1 MKKPQYTSFESHWEH
16 DHEITFLNH
25 GSFGSTPTEILNLQ
39 NEFRRKLEAEPIRFM
54 VREFEGLW
62 DDARSKTAAFL
73 GTNASNLVFVK
84 NTTMGVNTIFHSLEF
99 EAGDEVLVHSHVY
112 GACLNTINYYAKQKK
127 FNVKIAQI
135 PFPIQHEDEVTE
147 SLLSAIT
154 PKTKL
159 LFIDHITSATGLI
172 FPIEKI
178 VTEFKRRGIEVFVDG
193 AHAPGMVDLQL
204 DKLGADYYTGN
215 AHKWICSPK
224 GSAILYVHPEKQNR
238 IVPLQISHNYD
249 KSNEWAKQFLWP
261 GTDDYT
267 AYLCVPAAIE
277 YMSELFPGGWN
288 ELRERNRNLAL
299 QGRKLLSEKVG
310 TALPAPD
317 SMIGH
322 LANVYLGKAEIPPY
336 GFNYI
341 HPVQDALFK
350 EYKIE
355 VPVFVFNRS
364 EPRIW
369 VRIATQCYNDISQ
382 IEYLGD
388 ALVKILSKQ
397 TTE

>member
-1 MKKPQYTSFESHWEH
+1 MKQPQYTSFESHWKH
-16 DHEITFLNH
+16 DREITFLNH

-39 NEFRRKLEAEPIRFM
+39 NEYRTKLEAEPIRFM

-62 DDARSKTAAFL
+62 DDARSKTATFL
-73 GTNASNLVFVK
+73 GTAASNLVFVK

-99 EAGDEVLVHSHVY
+99 NEGDEVLVHSHVY
-112 GACLNTINYYAKQKK
+112 GACLNTINYYAKKKK
-127 FNVKIAQI
+127 FTVKIAHV
-135 PFPIQHEDEVTE
+135 PFPIQDENEVTE
-147 SLLSAIT
+147 ALVQAIS

-159 LFIDHITSATGLI
+159 LFVDHITSATGII
-172 FPIEKI
+172 FPVKEI
-178 VTEFKRRGIEVFVDG
+178 VKQFHQRGIEVFIDG

-204 DKLGADYYTGN
+204 DELGADYYTGN

-224 GSAILYVHPEKQNR
+224 GSAILYVLPEKQKN
-238 IVPLQISHNYD
+238 IIPLQISHNYD

-277 YMSELFPGGWN
+277 FMSKIFPGGWK
-288 ELRERNRNLAL
+288 ELRERNRNLSL
-299 QGRKLLSEKVG
+299 TGRKLLSEKLG
-310 TALPAPD
+310 TSLPAPD
-317 SMIGH
+317 NMIGH
-322 LANVYLGKAEIPPY
+322 LANVYLGKAEVPTY

-341 HPVQDALFK
+341 HPVQDELFNK
-350 EYKIE
+350 YKIE
-355 VPVFVFNRS
+355 VPVFVYNRN

-388 ALVKILSKQ
+388 ALFQILSKQ
-397 TTE
+397 

>member
-1 MKKPQYTSFESHWEH
+1 VK
-16 DHEITFLNH
+16 EI
-25 GSFGSTPTEILNLQ
+25 
-39 NEFRRKLEAEPIRFM
+39 
-54 VREFEGLW
+54 
-62 DDARSKTAAFL
+62 
-73 GTNASNLVFVK
+73 VK
-84 NTTMGVNTIFHSLEF
+84 QFH
-99 EAGDEVLVHSHVY
+99 
-112 GACLNTINYYAKQKK
+112 Q
-127 FNVKIAQI
+127 
-135 PFPIQHEDEVTE
+135 
-147 SLLSAIT
+147 
-154 PKTKL
+154 
-159 LFIDHITSATGLI
+159 
-172 FPIEKI
+172 
-178 VTEFKRRGIEVFVDG
+178 RGIEVFIDG

-204 DKLGADYYTGN
+204 DELGADYYTGN

-224 GSAILYVHPEKQNR
+224 GSAILFVHPEKQKN
-238 IVPLQISHNYD
+238 IIPLQISHNYD

-277 YMSELFPGGWN
+277 YMSKLFPGGWK

-299 QGRKLLSEKVG
+299 QGRKMLSEKVG
-310 TALPAPD
+310 TPLPAPD

-322 LANVYLGKAEIPPY
+322 LANVYLGKAELPPY

-341 HPVQDALFK
+341 HPVQDELFN

-355 VPVFVFNRS
+355 VPVFVYNRN

-388 ALVKILSKQ
+388 ALVRIINKH
-397 TTE
+397 